1 MEYFRRKTFTNLRMN
16 IRVRSAWLVKKF
28 PCFLGFNSFQS
39 FVIRISRLTD
49 WTGHEND
56 KKPRFEYLRSGG

>member
-1 MEYFRRKTFTNLRMN
+1 MEYLEEKHKERTALQEASPVTCQ
-16 IRVRSAWLVKKF
+16 KF
-28 PCFLGFNSFQS
+28 PSFLSFNSLWS
-39 FVIRISRLTD
+39 LVIRISRLTD